1 MRTSRFARPMF
12 VFAAFLFV
20 VSAFLLVNPPQVLG
34 VQEGSV
40 TYVSSSPNFYQKG
53 GDCATQMLGNV
64 QFKQTIF
71 DSLLEADVNQ
81 EEIPALAKSW
91 KVGPDWS
98 YVDFF
103 LRTDVKYHNGM
114 PFKAEDVKYS
124 LDKHMEK
131 KNRWVLGVY
140 FKRYIKSIDVLA
152 PDHVRFVMN
161 NPFWGLFGRLWWGT
175 GIFPQAYREQVGDEG
190 FAANPVGAGP
200 FKWTGDWKQDQYVVL
215 EAVPNH
221 YRYTPAFKTLKIM
234 FVPEHSTRLAM
245 LKSGEGD
252 IVSLHAPH
260 RPEVQADPK
269 FKLVTNYYASG
280 STLVYL
286 DLAFPDK
293 PSPFHDVRVRDAVSM
308 AIDRKTICDKILFN
322 AAKPWGSVLTPGT
335 IGFNPKEAEPDKY
348 DPERAKKLLAEAGYA
363 NGFDTNFA
371 ATAGNKYYVEAM
383 IANLNAVGIR
393 AKMQVWEG
401 MALTEAFRNRKLT
414 GFDIRISW
422 YNAERHSSLYDGF
435 MTGAINVYCGT
446 KEIDAALD
454 KAERALTMEDRIK
467 TNEQLEQTIKKAK
480 MRALLWTWAESWGL
494 SPKIE
499 YWQPKLGAAPSVSL
513 EYVRLKKG

>member
-1 MRTSRFARPMF
+1 MRTSRFIQPMV
-12 VFAAFLFV
+12 VFTAFLFV
-20 VSAFLLVNPPQVLG
+20 VSAFLLIHPPQALAA
-34 VQEGSV
+34 QEGTVVYV
-40 TYVSSSPNFYQKG
+40 TGSAVFNQKG
-53 GDCATQMLGNV
+53 GDPATQWQGNV
-64 QFKQTIF
+64 QFKQTMF
-71 DSLLEADVNQ
+71 DSLIEADVDQN
-81 EEIPALAKSW
+81 EIPALAKSW
-91 KVGPDWS
+91 KVGPNWS

-114 PFKAEDVKYS
+114 PFLAEDVKYS
-124 LDKHMEK
+124 LDTNMEK
-131 KNRWVLGVY
+131 KNRWVLGIY
-140 FKRYIKSIDVLA
+140 FKRYIKSIDVIA

-175 GIFPQAYREQVGDEG
+175 AIFPKAYREKVGDEG

-200 FKWTGDWKQDQYVVL
+200 FKWTGDWKQDQYATL

-221 YRYTPAFKTLKIM
+221 YRYTPAFKTLKLL

-252 IVSLHAPH
+252 IVGLHAPH
-260 RPEVQADPK
+260 RPEVEANPK

-280 STLVYL
+280 SGMVYL

-293 PSPFHDVRVRDAVSM
+293 PSPFHDVRVRDATSM
-308 AIDRKTICDKILFN
+308 AIDRKTICDKIMFG
-322 AAKPWGSVLTPGT
+322 AAKPWGSVMTPGT

-348 DPERAKKLLAEAGYA
+348 DPERAKKLLAEAGYP

-371 ATAGNKYYVEAM
+371 ATAGSKYYIEAI
-383 IANLNAVGIR
+383 IANLNEVGIR
-393 AKMQVWEG
+393 AKMQVWEP
-401 MALTEAFRNRKLT
+401 MALTEAFRNKKLT

-435 MTGAINVYCGT
+435 MTGAINVYHGT

-454 KAERALTMEDRIK
+454 KAERAMAMEDRVR
-467 TNEQLEQTIKKAK
+467 TNQELEQTIKKAK
-480 MRALLWTWAESWGL
+480 LRAFLWTWADSFGL
-494 SPKIE
+494 SPRIE

-513 EYVRLKKG
+513 EYTRLKKL